1 MGKIFAQFGSHL
13 EDFREVARTAQSRFP
28 LVAILPKQTVNEK
41 IHILPNELS
50 YGKNSETHICFY
62 KTNKSSKN
70 NKVTFQ
76 QNLICILQAGEK
88 EISNAE
94 LNEKFDN
101 KNIFLLQTGN
111 VLMTEKTTKENEYK
125 SILLFFSDNYFI
137 EFKNRY
143 KLNFSIDEE
152 KLNSIKIIKDEY
164 LINFEKSLE
173 FFGKGF
179 ENNSLLN
186 IKFDEILLY
195 LFQNYRE
202 KIAPIFKNIQSR
214 NQNLKLI
221 NVIHNN
227 LNSNLTIEELAFL
240 CNMSISTFRRKFV
253 ETFHTT
259 PKKYFIQ
266 HRMQKAVTYLQQN
279 KKPSEI
285 YFNLGYE
292 NLSAFSIEFK
302 KHFGVSPKTY
312 ILQSRTFSESY

>member
-1 MGKIFAQFGSHL
+1 MQ
-13 EDFREVARTAQSRFP
+13 VAYVSAKPKNLASKSATALIRKP
-28 LVAILPKQTVNEK
+28 LVAILSQQTVNEK

-50 YGKNSETHICFY
+50 DGKNSETNICFY

-88 EISNAE
+88 EISGVE

-101 KNIFLLQTGN
+101 KTIFLLQTGN
-111 VLMTEKTTKENEYK
+111 VLMTEKTTNENEYK
-125 SILLFFSDNYFI
+125 SILLFFSDKYFI

-143 KLNFSIDEE
+143 NLNFSIYDA
-152 KLNSIKIIKDEY
+152 KLNSIKIIKNEY
-164 LINFEKSLE
+164 IDNFEKSLE
-173 FFGKGF
+173 FLEKGL
-179 ENNSLLN
+179 ENTNLLN
-186 IKFDEILLY
+186 LKLDEILLY

-202 KIAPIFKNIQSR
+202 KLAPIFKNIQSR
-214 NQNLKLI
+214 NQNLELI
-221 NVIHNN
+221 NVVHNN

-240 CNMSISTFRRKFV
+240 CNMSISTFKRKFV

-266 HRMQKAVTYLQQN
+266 HRMQKAVTYLQQK

-285 YFNLGYE
+285 YFDLGYE
-292 NLSAFSIEFK
+292 NLSAFSNEFK
-302 KHFGVSPKTY
+302 KYFGVSPKTY
-312 ILQSRTFSESY
+312 ILQS

>member
-1 MGKIFAQFGSHL
+1 M
-13 EDFREVARTAQSRFP
+13 
-28 LVAILPKQTVNEK
+28 NEK

-50 YGKNSETHICFY
+50 DGKNSETNICFY

-88 EISNAE
+88 EISGVE

-101 KNIFLLQTGN
+101 KTIFLLQTGN
-111 VLMTEKTTKENEYK
+111 VLMTEKTTNENEYK
-125 SILLFFSDNYFI
+125 SILLFFSDKYFI

-143 KLNFSIDEE
+143 NLNFSIYDA
-152 KLNSIKIIKDEY
+152 KLNSIKIIKNEY
-164 LINFEKSLE
+164 IDNFEKSLE
-173 FFGKGF
+173 FLEKGL
-179 ENNSLLN
+179 ENTNLLN
-186 IKFDEILLY
+186 LKLDEILLY

-202 KIAPIFKNIQSR
+202 KLAPIFKNIQSR
-214 NQNLKLI
+214 NQNLELI
-221 NVIHNN
+221 NVVHNN

-240 CNMSISTFRRKFV
+240 CNMSISTFKRKFV

-266 HRMQKAVTYLQQN
+266 HRMQKAVTYLQQK

-285 YFNLGYE
+285 YFDLGYE
-292 NLSAFSIEFK
+292 NLSAFSNEFK
-302 KHFGVSPKTY
+302 KYFGVSPKTY
-312 ILQSRTFSESY
+312 ILQS

>member
-1 MGKIFAQFGSHL
+1 MQ
-13 EDFREVARTAQSRFP
+13 VAYVRAKTKNLASKSATALIRKP
-28 LVAILPKQTVNEK
+28 LVAILSQQTVNEK

-50 YGKNSETHICFY
+50 DGKNSETNICFY

-88 EISNAE
+88 EISGVE

-101 KNIFLLQTGN
+101 KTIFLLQTGN
-111 VLMTEKTTKENEYK
+111 VLMTEKTTNENEYK
-125 SILLFFSDNYFI
+125 SILLFFSDKYFI

-143 KLNFSIDEE
+143 NLNFSIYDA
-152 KLNSIKIIKDEY
+152 KLNSIKIIKNEY
-164 LINFEKSLE
+164 IDNFEKSLE
-173 FFGKGF
+173 FLEKGL
-179 ENNSLLN
+179 ENTNLLN
-186 IKFDEILLY
+186 LKLDEILLY

-202 KIAPIFKNIQSR
+202 KLAPIFKNIQSR
-214 NQNLKLI
+214 NQNLELI
-221 NVIHNN
+221 NVVHNN

-240 CNMSISTFRRKFV
+240 CNMSISTFKRKFV

-266 HRMQKAVTYLQQN
+266 HRMQKAVTYLQQK

-285 YFNLGYE
+285 YFDLGYE
-292 NLSAFSIEFK
+292 NLSAFSNEFK
-302 KHFGVSPKTY
+302 KYFGVSPKTY
-312 ILQSRTFSESY
+312 ILQS

>member
-1 MGKIFAQFGSHL
+1 M
-13 EDFREVARTAQSRFP
+13 
-28 LVAILPKQTVNEK
+28 AILSQQTVNEK

-50 YGKNSETHICFY
+50 DGKNSETNICFY

-88 EISNAE
+88 EISGVE

-101 KNIFLLQTGN
+101 KTIFLLQTGN
-111 VLMTEKTTKENEYK
+111 VLMTEKTTNENEYK
-125 SILLFFSDNYFI
+125 SILLFFSDKYFI

-143 KLNFSIDEE
+143 NLNFSIYDA
-152 KLNSIKIIKDEY
+152 KLNSIKIIKNEY
-164 LINFEKSLE
+164 IDNFEKSLE
-173 FFGKGF
+173 FLEKGL
-179 ENNSLLN
+179 ENTNLLN
-186 IKFDEILLY
+186 LKLDEILLY

-202 KIAPIFKNIQSR
+202 KLAPIFKNIQSR
-214 NQNLKLI
+214 NQNLELI
-221 NVIHNN
+221 NVVHNN

-240 CNMSISTFRRKFV
+240 CNMSISTFKRKFV

-266 HRMQKAVTYLQQN
+266 HRMQKAVTYLQQK

-285 YFNLGYE
+285 YFDLGYE
-292 NLSAFSIEFK
+292 NLSAFSNEFK
-302 KHFGVSPKTY
+302 KYFGVSPKTY
-312 ILQSRTFSESY
+312 ILQS